1 MPNDNV
7 SYLVENGIIANNKPL
22 HALEN
27 GMHFWVVKGIWH
39 SEDPVSVITQ
49 GAIVLNEETIVRIDG
64 PVCLFCDMEFNAD
77 VVRLLGQCPGV
88 AK

>member
-1 MPNDNV
+1 MPDENT
-7 SYLVENGIIANNKPL
+7 SYLVENGIIANDKPL

-27 GMHFWVVKGIWH
+27 GTHFWVIKGVWH

-64 PVCLFCDMEFNAD
+64 PVCLFCGMSFDSD

-88 AK
+88 TT